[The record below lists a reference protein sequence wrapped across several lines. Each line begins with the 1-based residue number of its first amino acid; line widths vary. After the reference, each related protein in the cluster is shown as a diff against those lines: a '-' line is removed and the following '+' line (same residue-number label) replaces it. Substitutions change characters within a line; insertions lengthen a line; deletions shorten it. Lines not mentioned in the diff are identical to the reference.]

1 MLFLGGDA
9 LRAGPLADAHRI
21 AAATGARLMAETF
34 FARMERGRGRFAIDR
49 LPYNVEPGLAALAGI
64 RHLILV
70 GADDPVAFFAYPD
83 MPGRFAPPEA
93 DVTTLA
99 APGEDSAGRARPPR
113 RSRSRAPDLAPP
125 PTRRRRSPATGAVTN
140 AALGQTLAALL
151 PENAVVVEE
160 GVTFGFGL
168 YPPMA
173 DAAPHDS
180 SAMSAAR
187 SATACRSPPAP
198 PSARRAAASSASRP
212 TAPPSTRCRRCGPR
226 PASASTSPPSSCPTA
241 ATPSSTA
248 SSPRSARRPARPR
261 APSSTSAIPTST
273 GSSIANGFG
282 VEAARAETME
292 SFADVFAHANSR
304 PGPFLIELV
313 IP

>member
-1 MLFLGGDA
+1 MSSPA
-9 LRAGPLADAHRI
+9 
-21 AAATGARLMAETF
+21 
-34 FARMERGRGRFAIDR
+34 
-49 LPYNVEPGLAALAGI
+49 LAALAGI

-93 DVTTLA
+93 KVTTLT
-99 APGEDSAGRARPPR
+99 APGEDSADALARLADRLAAPRIAPPTAPRPP
-113 RSRSRAPDLAPP
+113 
-125 PTRRRRSPATGAVTN
+125 PASGAITQATV
-140 AALGQTLAALL
+140 GQTLAALL

-168 YPPMA
+168 YAPMA
-173 DAAPHDS
+173 DAAPHDFLRLVGGAIGDGLPLATGAAVGAPGRRVIGLQADG
-180 SAMSAAR
+180 SALY
-187 SATACRSPPAP
+187 T
-198 PSARRAAASSASRP
+198 
-212 TAPPSTRCRRCGPR
+212 CRRCGRR
-226 PASASTSPPSSCPTA
+226 PASASTSPPSSSPTA

-273 GSSIANGFG
+273 GSASPTAS
-282 VEAARAETME
+282 ASRRRAPRRWSPSPT
-292 SFADVFAHANSR
+292 SSPTPIRR